1 MGEGRRGY
9 SGEGA
14 SRLAE
19 GRGLGA
25 PRDAQ
30 RRKGRGGQAPLRP
43 TLPLAADSGA
53 LAPRLCCGGRRCG
66 SGGLPWPHDGHAC
79 GGRCHWSAFGE
90 DASEEEE
97 QEEEKQEE
105 EEEEEVKEEEE
116 EEEVKEEEE
125 EEVKE
130 EDEEEEEEEE
140 VKEEEEEA
148 GRQPAAGGRS
158 AVGRPARSRRL
169 RGPCRRRE
177 RRRRR

>member
-66 SGGLPWPHDGHAC
+66 SSGLPWPHDGHAC
-79 GGRCHWSAFGE
+79 GGRGHRSAFGE

-97 QEEEKQEE
+97 QEEEEQ
-105 EEEEEVKEEEE
+105 EEEE

-125 EEVKE
+125 EEVK
-130 EDEEEEEEEE
+130 EEEEEEE